1 LSIWRDRFAAE
12 ASEWQAAGLKRRRR
26 VVHPVS
32 ATRAQVD
39 GTMVTAFASNDY
51 LGLSRD
57 PRLIDAIADG
67 ARRFG
72 AGAGA
77 SHLVSGHHAVH
88 EALERELALFAD
100 KPAALAFMNGYVA
113 NLSLLTT
120 LAGEGDAIFSDQL
133 NHASIIDGARLSR
146 AATAIYPHA
155 DTDALDAMLSAS
167 AARHKIVVT
176 DAVFSMDGDVA
187 PLRAL
192 LALAERHDALLLVD
206 DAHGLGVW
214 GPEGRGSVQA
224 LGLRSNRIVYMG
236 TLGKSAGLSGAFV
249 AAEQMIIDRLIQR
262 ARPYVFSTA
271 ASPALAHATLVAI
284 ELVRSADAL
293 RERLAQNR
301 ERLQRIAGGWRPYRL
316 LESKTPIQPLIVGN
330 NATVVQM
337 ADALLRDGIWVP
349 AIRPPTVPVGTAR
362 LRITLSAA
370 HSREDVDALGAALS
384 RVISDL
390 GPVPA

>member
-1 LSIWRDRFAAE
+1 MSVWRERFAAD

-26 VVHPVS
+26 IVHPVS

-57 PRLIDAIADG
+57 ARLIDAIAEG

-88 EALERELALFAD
+88 EALEHELAVFAD

-120 LAGEGDAIFSDQL
+120 LAGAGDVIFSDQL

-146 AATAIYPHA
+146 AEVAIYPHA
-155 DTDALDAMLSAS
+155 DTDALDVMLSAS
-167 AARHKIVVT
+167 AASHKIIAT
-176 DAVFSMDGDVA
+176 DAVFSMDGDIA
-187 PLRAL
+187 PLKAL
-192 LALAERHDALLLVD
+192 LELAERHDALLLVD

-249 AAEQMIIDRLIQR
+249 AAERVIIDRLIQR

-284 ELVRSADAL
+284 ELVRSANAA
-293 RERLAQNR
+293 RERLARHR
-301 ERLQRIAGGWRPYRL
+301 ENLQLIARSWNPYGL
-316 LESKTPIQPLIVGN
+316 LESKTPIQPLIIGDN
-330 NATVVQM
+330 TTVVQI
-337 ADALLRDGIWVP
+337 ADALLQEGIWVP
-349 AIRPPTVPVGTAR
+349 AIRPPTVPAGTAR

-370 HSREDVDALGAALS
+370 HTREDVEALGAAMS
-384 RVISDL
+384 HVISSL

>member
-1 LSIWRDRFAAE
+1 MSVWRDRFAAD
-12 ASEWQAAGLKRRRR
+12 AAAWHSAGLKRRRR

-39 GTMVTAFASNDY
+39 GTVVTAFASNDY

-57 PRLIDAIADG
+57 PRLIDAIAEG

-88 EALERELALFAD
+88 EALEHELARFAD

-133 NHASIIDGARLSR
+133 NHASIVDGARLSR
-146 AATAIYPHA
+146 AAVNIYPHA
-155 DTDALDAMLSAS
+155 DTDALDAMLAAS
-167 AARHKIVVT
+167 AARHKLVVT

-187 PLRAL
+187 PLGAL
-192 LALAERHDALLLVD
+192 LELAERSDALLLVD

-214 GPEGRGSVQA
+214 GPQGRGSVQA
-224 LGLRSNRIVYMG
+224 LGLRSDRIIYMG
-236 TLGKSAGLSGAFV
+236 TLGKAAGLSGAFV
-249 AAEQMIIDRLIQR
+249 AADQMVIDRLVQR

-271 ASPALAHATLVAI
+271 GSPALAHATLAAI
-284 ELVRSADAL
+284 ELVRSADAA
-293 RERLAQNR
+293 RERLSRHR
-301 ERLQRIAGGWRPYRL
+301 EFLQRLARFWRPYGL
-316 LESKTPIQPLIVGN
+316 LASDTPIQPLIVGD
-330 NATVVQM
+330 NAMVVRI
-337 ADALLRDGIWVP
+337 ADALLQEGVWVP
-349 AIRPPTVPVGTAR
+349 AIRPPTVPAGSAR

-370 HSREDVDALGAALS
+370 HTDEDIDTLGTALS
-384 RVISDL
+384 RVISDI